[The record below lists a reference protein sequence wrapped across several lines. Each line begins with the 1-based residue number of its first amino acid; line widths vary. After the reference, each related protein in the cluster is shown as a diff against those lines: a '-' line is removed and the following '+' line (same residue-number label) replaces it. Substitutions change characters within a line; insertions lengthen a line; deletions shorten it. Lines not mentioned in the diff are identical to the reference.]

1 MFIQKTS
8 LVSVTGTFLSLNV
21 RVCHWDLLFGGLRQS
36 HVANASLNQ
45 VWVEA
50 NTRGGKD
57 FTDPCLLV
65 LAAEIVDR
73 RVVEAAVFA
82 PTASRAIPVEL
93 TAGSLIPRHLAS
105 FPLRKDGLARQVTS
119 DDDFAGVLSP
129 LLSPAVAS
137 AFASAFALG
146 FLLLALFP
154 TLLARRIS
162 REASESGF
170 DLGAEVGLERIALAG
185 FEGGIAVSLR
195 PRCGLLR

>member
-1 MFIQKTS
+1 MNS
-8 LVSVTGTFLSLNV
+8 LVSITGAFLSLNV

-45 VWVEA
+45 VWVES

-129 LLSPAVAS
+129 LSSPAVA
-137 AFASAFALG
+137 FVFALG